1 MLYFVF
7 LKLDEFSLNKC
18 KNNFK
23 FLIEFVL
30 PFIKSANLKNNFL
43 DQVVQLVCVRY
54 PPLIPQLNLDQLNHQ
69 HHLHVVKFLQV
80 QIFYFEE
87 LSELSEHFS
96 CESMDH
102 GLISILCR
110 LVDKFISSSISRDG
124 QWSYP
129 TGV

>member
-80 QIFYFEE
+80 QIFYFVE
-87 LSELSEHFS
+87 LSKVRTFS

-110 LVDKFISSSISRDG
+110 LADKFISSSISRDG